1 MRLRES
7 FLTGLLII
15 AAFAVPFA
23 VVAQDGEGL
32 PQEQQGGIDLL
43 APLGSQTNIPVQ
55 PGFGT
60 FLTYFNDAGA
70 WLVYVA
76 MGICVLWVLLGGF
89 MIMLSGADSSL
100 RSKGMSHMRW
110 AITGMVILL
119 FIGFIL
125 RTLNSLF
132 FK

>member
-7 FLTGLLII
+7 LLTGLLIV
-15 AAFAVPFA
+15 AAFAVPLA
-23 VVAQDGEGL
+23 VIAQDNPL
-32 PQEQQGGIDLL
+32 PQEQGGIDLL
-43 APLGSQTNIPVQ
+43 APLGSQTNIEVQ

-70 WLVYVA
+70 WLIYVA
-76 MGICVLWVLLGGF
+76 MGLCVLWVLLGGF
-89 MIMLSGADSSL
+89 MLMLSGADNSL
-100 RSKGMSHMRW
+100 RSKGIGHMRW

-125 RTLNSLF
+125 RTLNSLY